1 MRIMDILKN
10 CPYEKFESKIKLHYG
25 ISELDKC
32 RKLYYELKNMTITKK
47 LLKDLYVYIT
57 AYKEIEDYEDIKV
70 DNFDENDTTLYFD
83 VSGYEISG
91 DIIYS
96 ISASCYSDFLQY
108 KIDKKTLEIFSPE
121 TILAHCFWEITS
133 YGYEDNI

>member
-1 MRIMDILKN
+1 MDILKN

-57 AYKEIEDYEDIKV
+57 AYKEIV
-70 DNFDENDTTLYFD
+70 
-83 VSGYEISG
+83 
-91 DIIYS
+91 
-96 ISASCYSDFLQY
+96 
-108 KIDKKTLEIFSPE
+108 IFFNS
-121 TILAHCFWEITS
+121 
-133 YGYEDNI
+133 